1 VGPDARAALA
11 APPDASGASGGDEA
25 RLPQRAYLALR
36 RAIRD
41 LHLAPGEM
49 VLEGEAAAALGI
61 SRTPVREALVR
72 LEAEGMLRL
81 VPRHGFRVA
90 PLDPDGLRELYEIL
104 EGLEAV
110 AVDLAASR
118 ATPEQLDRLDESV
131 REQERALAADDL
143 VAWLAADNRF
153 HARVAELSGNR
164 RLEAMARSCG
174 DQLYRARLFTHRLRP
189 KPVAS
194 TRDHRAV
201 AAAIR
206 AGDGARARALHQAHR
221 RRARDEIIAIL
232 RAVSPPPP
240 AGT

>member
-1 VGPDARAALA
+1 VGPDALAALA
-11 APPDASGASGGDEA
+11 APPDAAGGAPGGDEA

-41 LHLAPGEM
+41 LHLAPGQM

-90 PLDPDGLRELYEIL
+90 PLDPDGLQELYEIL

-153 HARVAELSGNR
+153 HARVAEMSGNR
-164 RLEAMARSCG
+164 RLDAMARTCG

-189 KPVAS
+189 KPVDS

-206 AGDGARARALHQAHR
+206 AGDGARARALHQTHR

-232 RAVSPPPP
+232 RAVSPPPLS
-240 AGT
+240 

>member
-1 VGPDARAALA
+1 MGPEARAALA
-11 APPDASGASGGDEA
+11 PDAAGGAPGGEEA

-41 LHLAPGEM
+41 LRLAPGQM

-90 PLDPDGLRELYEIL
+90 PLDPGVLQELYEIL

-118 ATPEQLDRLDESV
+118 ATPAQLDGLDESV
-131 REQERALAADDL
+131 REQQRALAADDL

-153 HARVAELSGNR
+153 HALVAEMSGNR
-164 RLEAMARSCG
+164 RLEAMARSAG

-189 KPVAS
+189 KPVDS

-232 RAVSPPPP
+232 RAVAPPPP
-240 AGT
+240 S